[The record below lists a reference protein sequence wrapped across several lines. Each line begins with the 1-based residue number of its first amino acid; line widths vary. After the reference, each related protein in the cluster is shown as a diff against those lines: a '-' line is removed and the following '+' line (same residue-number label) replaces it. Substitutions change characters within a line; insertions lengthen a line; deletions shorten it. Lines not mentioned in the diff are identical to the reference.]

1 MLNCCFMNRFLSF
14 LLLFVSFVSLSAQQK
29 QVAML
34 DPIVV
39 TGEVKVIE
47 KNMVRVEMIKAICS
61 TSDYVA
67 FSRTDIDQI
76 MNEHNFQQSGLV
88 DDETRKRLGVMQ
100 GVDYVCVTKISKQ
113 GKSCYLEASLV
124 NVETGEISQPATE
137 LVDDAKLDNMFIACR
152 KLALDL
158 VKSSSDNEIAE
169 SNYDSDPVLMV
180 AETMPEFPG
189 GMFAMMQFI
198 SKTIIYPTDAA
209 SNGIQGRVLCQFV
222 VNKDGSLSDVVVTRS
237 SGTASLDAEAVR
249 VIKEMPNWVPGKQ
262 RGEPVRVKYTI
273 PVSFRL

>member
-1 MLNCCFMNRFLSF
+1 MNKFLS
-14 LLLFVSFVSLSAQQK
+14 LLFVFVSFVTLSAQQK

-34 DPIVV
+34 EPMVV
-39 TGEVKVIE
+39 TGDVKVIE
-47 KNMVRVEMIKAICS
+47 KAMVRGEMIKAICS
-61 TSDYVA
+61 TSGYVA
-67 FSRTDIDQI
+67 FSRQDIDQI

-100 GVDYVCVTKISKQ
+100 GVDYLCVTKISKED
-113 GKSCYLEASLV
+113 KNFYLEACLI
-124 NVETGEISQPATE
+124 NIETGEISQPATKYGE
-137 LVDDAKLDNMFIACR
+137 LNDGKLENMLIACR
-152 KLALDL
+152 ELALDL

-169 SNYDSDPVLMV
+169 SNYDSDPVLTV

-189 GMFAMMQFI
+189 GMAAMMQFI

-262 RGEPVRVKYTI
+262 RGELVRVKYTI